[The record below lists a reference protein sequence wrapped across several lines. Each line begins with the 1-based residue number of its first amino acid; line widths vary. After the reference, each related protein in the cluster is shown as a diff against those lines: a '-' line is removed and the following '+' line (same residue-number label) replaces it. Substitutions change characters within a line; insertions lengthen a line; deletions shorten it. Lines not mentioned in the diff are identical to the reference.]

1 MIERLLRL
9 SAGAIA
15 VAALLDPPLMV
26 AARPRPRLAI
36 TLQRP
41 GDPVSLGVRE
51 RLTRDL
57 RADFEVAGPDREAAA
72 AIVIG
77 REYPD
82 RAAAFPLHTSTVT
95 VDAGPRGGTAII
107 AGVRAPR
114 AVPRGTRIQLEV
126 TLDAQPA
133 TAATSVVAVA
143 AGPVGHPDVEVAR
156 LSHTWT
162 AGSRRAVL
170 TLDTLPLDLPPWHL
184 RVRVSEASQ
193 PSTAATSD
201 VLVEEAAPQ
210 RVLFYE
216 PRPSWIATF
225 VRRAI
230 EADQRFVVSG
240 LDYPSRGIR
249 IVSGDSASLDQTALR
264 AFSAV
269 VVGGLDRLTASDRDR
284 LDWFV
289 RERGG
294 SLVLLP
300 DARPGIAPWTEWL
313 SAATTREALLERPS
327 VLAVAPPLPA
337 LQASELLTFTGATVL
352 GAKVL
357 GARVP
362 GATVP
367 GATVLARVAG
377 SNEPVICLIPH
388 GAGRILVSGALDA
401 WRYRADKDSAFDRF
415 WRSAIAGV
423 ALATPPAV
431 DVEIAPAV
439 ARPGESVR
447 VVARVDRSAL
457 AAGATG
463 PLQVAARLDSGEP
476 IRLWPEAESDVFSGS
491 FAAGLRAEASAKA
504 GQAGVQRIT
513 VSAGADGAEGTTGSA
528 VMAID
533 PYARRAERLVPLS
546 LLATSRG
553 GIDVSPD
560 RLADL
565 EAYLRRE
572 VSAPPVRT
580 TTHPMQSGWW
590 MVPFAAC
597 LSAEWWLR
605 RRKGLR

>member
-1 MIERLLRL
+1 MIRPLLR
-9 SAGAIA
+9 STSIAIA
-15 VAALLDPPLMV
+15 LAALLDPALTV
-26 AARPRPRLAI
+26 TARQRPRLAI
-36 TLQRP
+36 TLQRSD
-41 GDPVSLGVRE
+41 DPVSLGVRA

-57 RADFEVAGPDREAAA
+57 VADFDVAGPDREAAA
-72 AIVIG
+72 AVVIG

-82 RAAAFPLHTSTVT
+82 RADAFPPRTSTIT
-95 VDAGPRGGTAII
+95 VEAGHRGETAII

-143 AGPVGHPDVEVAR
+143 AGPVGHPDLEVAR

-162 AGSRRAVL
+162 AGSRPAVL
-170 TLDTLPLDLPPWHL
+170 TLDAMPLDLPPWHL
-184 RVRVSEASQ
+184 RVRVSEAGQ
-193 PSTAATSD
+193 PLPAATSD

-249 IVSGDSASLDQTALR
+249 IVSGDAASLDQTALR

-300 DARPGIAPWTEWL
+300 DARPGVAPWTDWL
-313 SAATTREALLERPS
+313 FGATTREELLEQSS
-327 VLAVAPPLPA
+327 VLAGMPPLPG
-337 LQASELLTFTGATVL
+337 LQVSELLTFTGA
-352 GAKVL
+352 
-357 GARVP
+357 R
-362 GATVP
+362 VP

-377 SNEPVICLIPH
+377 SNEPVVCLVPH

-401 WRYRADKDSAFDRF
+401 WRYRADKDSGFDRF

-423 ALATPPAV
+423 ALATPAAV
-431 DVEIAPAV
+431 NVEITPAV

-447 VVARVDRSAL
+447 ILARVHRAAL
-457 AAGATG
+457 AAGAAG
-463 PLQVAARLDSGEP
+463 PLQVSARLDSGEP
-476 IRLWPEAESDVFSGS
+476 VRLWPDAEADVFSGS
-491 FAAGLRAEASAKA
+491 FAASL
-504 GQAGVQRIT
+504 AGVQRIT
-513 VSAGADGAEGTTGSA
+513 VSAATDGAEVATGSA
-528 VMAID
+528 VTAVD
-533 PYARRAERLVPLS
+533 PSARRAERPVPLS

-580 TTHPMQSGWW
+580 TTHPMRSGWW
-590 MVPFAAC
+590 IVPFAAG
-597 LSAEWWLR
+597 LTGEWWLR